1 MGIFNNEEKKEKKVY
16 KPHAPKDPEK
26 KQERLEKKEAW
37 EAFKKQMKDNPEL
50 EREFVFKKMGI
61 TAPKPQDPT
70 EKQRIELKSALMAE
84 ATEMIKNDPELRR
97 QYAESMIGDVLGK
110 GHTLRP
116 GRHGDEDDYSMM
128 PPGSSIGQALEELES
143 LGELKDKLA
152 ALGMGGGDSK
162 KSGFFEGITLKD
174 VLGVVMMLK
183 GGGMGGNGDNGGNGK
198 PQAENYYV
206 VDINGKPTRIG
217 EAQYNRMVT
226 EGRIKPMAQI
236 EAPKKVE
243 EPVSEDKEESEE
255 PAIQPLISGATSKPA
270 TDTSIGGFDLPPLDT
285 ILEYA
290 SIETIE
296 GYIYK
301 DPTELVST
309 LKIEVDEGSETA
321 QFIWGLLTN
330 INYEGLMNLV
340 SKYKGDERVTTIID
354 KLESEDGKKWINDV
368 LAKVQEMKDA

>member
-37 EAFKKQMKDNPEL
+37 KSFLKQMKDNPEL

-61 TAPKPQDPT
+61 TAPKTQDPT

-116 GRHGDEDDYSMM
+116 GRHGDEEDYSMM

-174 VLGVVMMLK
+174 VLGVVMMLR
-183 GGGMGGNGDNGGNGK
+183 
-198 PQAENYYV
+198 V
-206 VDINGKPTRIG
+206 VVWVVTVIIV
-217 EAQYNRMVT
+217 AMVN
-226 EGRIKPMAQI
+226 
-236 EAPKKVE
+236 
-243 EPVSEDKEESEE
+243 
-255 PAIQPLISGATSKPA
+255 
-270 TDTSIGGFDLPPLDT
+270 
-285 ILEYA
+285 
-290 SIETIE
+290 
-296 GYIYK
+296 
-301 DPTELVST
+301 
-309 LKIEVDEGSETA
+309 LK
-321 QFIWGLLTN
+321 Q
-330 INYEGLMNLV
+330 
-340 SKYKGDERVTTIID
+340 KTT
-354 KLESEDGKKWINDV
+354 
-368 LAKVQEMKDA
+368 M

>member
-26 KQERLEKKEAW
+26 KQERLEKKAAW
-37 EAFKKQMKDNPEL
+37 EAFQKQMKDNPEL

-70 EKQRIELKSALMAE
+70 EKQRIELRSALMAE

-97 QYAESMIGDVLGK
+97 QYAEDMMGDVLGK
-110 GHTLRP
+110 GHVKPKR
-116 GRHGDEDDYSMM
+116 GEDDDYSMM
-128 PPGSSIGQALEELES
+128 APGSSIGQALEELES
-143 LGELKDKLA
+143 LGELKEKLA
-152 ALGMGGGDSK
+152 ALGMDGGDK

-174 VLGVVMMLK
+174 VLGVIMMLK
-183 GGGMGGNGDNGGNGK
+183 GGGMGGNGDNGSNK
-198 PQAENYYV
+198 PAAENYYV

-226 EGRIKPMAQI
+226 EGRIKPIAQI
-236 EAPKKVE
+236 ESPKKVE
-243 EPVSEDKEESEE
+243 ATAEPKEELEE
-255 PAIQPLISGATSKPA
+255 PAIQPLISSATEKPVA
-270 TDTSIGGFDLPPLDT
+270 DNTIGGFELPSLDF

-290 SIETIE
+290 SIEEIE
-296 GYIYK
+296 SYIYR
-301 DPTELVST
+301 DPTELVSM
-309 LKIEVDEGSETA
+309 LKIEVGEGSETA

-340 SKYKGDERVTTIID
+340 SKYKGDDRVKNIID
-354 KLESEDGKKWINDV
+354 KLESEDGKKWVNNV